1 MAELRKKLGLDIGY
15 GDVKGVFK
23 DEDVLEFFK
32 FPTAVK
38 FAPPDNE
45 GLDRFTSTREYRYNG
60 SKYLV
65 GEAAKTGA
73 FSVRSFDFM
82 KQFTPLLAFKAI
94 EIVREKGMDVPDQ
107 LSLGI
112 PLSYYNN
119 AHVDEMNSA
128 MRRIEVNG
136 EYLELATKFYPQG
149 FGTLADYRL
158 DADGCVIEDTD
169 KNIVIIDIGFN
180 TIDMVAVE
188 KGKVTREDSDT
199 LYGQGVSKMAL
210 EVLARLRTTEDLY
223 YLSEVTAND
232 ILLSGKYRV
241 YGQEKDLSGFKKT
254 VIAEYTKWLFIE
266 MESKMAGRLQ
276 DADKVIL
283 SGGGAHYIKDYI
295 PQKYSDMVF
304 IPHNPEYSNARG
316 FLKLIEG
323 TGNNV

>member
-1 MAELRKKLGLDIGY
+1 MTELRKLGLDIGY
-15 GDVKGVFK
+15 GDVKGVFR
-23 DEDVLEFFK
+23 DGDTFQSFK
-32 FPTAVK
+32 FPTAIK

-45 GLDRFTSTREYRYNG
+45 GLDRFTGAKEYRYNG
-60 SKYLV
+60 SRYLV
-65 GEAAKTGA
+65 GETAKSGA
-73 FSVRSFDFM
+73 FSARSFDFM
-82 KQFTPLLAFKAI
+82 KRFTPLLVFKSI
-94 EIVREKGMDVPDQ
+94 EVVREGNADIPEQ

-119 AHVDEMNSA
+119 AHVDEMSSV
-128 MRRIEVNG
+128 MKRIEVNG
-136 EYLELATKFYPQG
+136 EYLELATRFYPQG

-169 KNIVIIDIGFN
+169 KNIIIIDIGFN

-210 EVLARLRTTEDLY
+210 EVIAKLRTTEDLY

-266 MESKMAGRLQ
+266 MESRMAGRLQ

-295 PQKYSDMVF
+295 PRKYSDMVF

-323 TGNNV
+323 AGNNV

>member
-1 MAELRKKLGLDIGY
+1 MTELRKKIGLDIGY

-32 FPTAVK
+32 FPTAIK
-38 FAPPDNE
+38 FAPPGNE
-45 GLDRFTSTREYRYNG
+45 GLDRFTENKEYRYNG
-60 SKYLV
+60 SRYLV

-82 KQFTPLLAFKAI
+82 KKFTPLLAFKAI
-94 EIVREKGMDVPDQ
+94 EIVRKGNNSIPGE

-119 AHVDEMNSA
+119 AHVDEMSSV
-128 MRRIEVNG
+128 MKRIEVNG
-136 EYLELATKFYPQG
+136 EYLELATRFYPQG

-158 DADGCVIEDTD
+158 DADGCVIKDTD
-169 KNIVIIDIGFN
+169 ENVIIIDIGFN

-188 KGKVTREDSDT
+188 SGKITREDSDT

-210 EVLARLRTTEDLY
+210 EVLARLKATEDLY
-223 YLSEVTAND
+223 YLSEAAAND
-232 ILLSGKYRV
+232 ILLEGKYKI
-241 YGQEKDLSGFKKT
+241 YGHEKDLSGFKKT
-254 VIAEYTKWLFIE
+254 VTAEYTKWLFLE
-266 MESKMAGRLQ
+266 LESRMAGRLQ

-283 SGGGAHYIKDYI
+283 SGGGAHYVRDYI
-295 PQKYSDMVF
+295 PQKYSDMTF

-316 FLKLIEG
+316 FLKLIEN